1 MALITFTSD
10 FGKEDHYAAAVKARI
25 LKVNPNIQ
33 IIDISH
39 EVEPFNLS
47 HGAYVI
53 KSAFREFPVGTVH
66 LIAVDTFMRK
76 WGAVAMKLEEH
87 YFVGPDNGILSL
99 ISNERPSIVVDTNK
113 LKNLQTT
120 FPAKDLYAGIAANLA
135 SNKSIQDLG
144 PLKEDWTQLLNRQ
157 IKATK
162 SLIAGNVIR
171 VDTYGNLITNIPKHE
186 FENILKLNGNNNFE
200 IKLGREKMA
209 QLHTSYH
216 NVEPGEC
223 FCIFNSLG
231 MLEIGINSG
240 NASNLLGL
248 TFDNPVSIHFNP

>member
-10 FGKEDHYAAAVKARI
+10 FGKEDHYAAVVKAII
-25 LKVNPNIQ
+25 LRVNPNIQ

-47 HGAYVI
+47 HGAYII
-53 KSAFREFPVGTVH
+53 KSVFREFPVGTVH
-66 LIAVDTFMRK
+66 LVAVDTFMRK
-76 WGAVAMKLEEH
+76 WGGIAMKLEEH
-87 YFVGPDNGILSL
+87 FFVGPDNGILSL
-99 ISNERPSIVVDTNK
+99 ISSEKPSLIVDTNK
-113 LKNLQTT
+113 LKPQNTT
-120 FPAKDLYAGIAANLA
+120 FPAKDLYAGVAANLA

-144 PLKEDWTQLLNRQ
+144 PLKEDWVQLLDRQ

-171 VDTYGNLITNIPKHE
+171 VDTYGNLVTNIPRQE
-186 FENILKLNGNNNFE
+186 FENILKLNGQGGFE
-200 IKLGREKMA
+200 IKLGREKVT

-216 NVEPGEC
+216 SVEPGEC
-223 FCIFNSLG
+223 FCLFNSLG
-231 MLEIGINSG
+231 MLEVGINSG

-248 TFDNPVSIHFNP
+248 TFDNPISIHFNP